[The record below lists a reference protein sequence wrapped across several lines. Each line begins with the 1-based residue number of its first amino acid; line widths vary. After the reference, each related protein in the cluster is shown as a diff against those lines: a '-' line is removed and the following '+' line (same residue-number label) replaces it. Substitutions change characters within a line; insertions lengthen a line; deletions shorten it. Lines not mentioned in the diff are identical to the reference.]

1 MRILC
6 IAVVVILCSVVAS
19 VAQADSELP
28 HVASAYTIAVSFSDY
43 TVHVY
48 DPLGNEIFLSEVAVP
63 RFPIRLPAKGRV
75 IAIER
80 NPWWFPPPGVR
91 SYVLDTEGVVLPER
105 VPPGPNNPMGSVK
118 LTFRFTSATNPLS
131 KMHGTNNP
139 RSIGK
144 RATSGCIRLRNEDAL
159 ALADLIEPLF
169 KNGIEIK
176 ILYVKTLEGERV
188 AVASRE

>member
-1 MRILC
+1 MRTLG
-6 IAVVVILCSVVAS
+6 IAVLAILCSVVAS
-19 VAQADSELP
+19 VAQADSESP
-28 HVASAYTIAVSFSDY
+28 RAASAYTIAVSFSDY

-48 DPLGNEIFLSEVAVP
+48 DPLGNEIFLSRVALP

-91 SYVLDTEGVVLPER
+91 DYMLDTEGVVLPER
-105 VPPGPNNPMGSVK
+105 VPPGPNNPMGPVK
-118 LTFRFTSATNPLS
+118 FTFQFSTSTDPLS

-144 RATSGCIRLRNEDAL
+144 RATSGCIRLCNEDVL

-169 KNGIEIK
+169 RAGVEIR
-176 ILYVKTLEGERV
+176 ILYVNTLKGERI
-188 AVASRE
+188 AVASR